1 MLYEKQRKPEFWASI
16 KENKEFSEIVK
27 KIEKN
32 YTELSSAGIKP
43 LTREEYDSYFETGDR
58 ASFEKNYFDRRALLE
73 RAFILS
79 LLYPEKQAYICTV
92 QDVIKALCDEYNWVV
107 PAHSGDHKVDLFSSE
122 TALLITECVCFLED
136 RIDIS
141 LREKAILE
149 VKRRVIDV
157 YEAQEFL
164 WEKYSSNW
172 SAVCSGCVAISM
184 MYAFPEA
191 FERNIERIIKTQEVF
206 LSGFSEEGVCFEGAT
221 YWVYG
226 FGNFVWLSD
235 ALYRYSNGKYN
246 LFDLKGAQK
255 VAAYPRYAV
264 LCGGTS
270 VSFSDAGRSVLFP
283 KALISCIKT
292 YCPKMQLELNKTN
305 LIFSNSSANQQNFVL
320 RNFIFGDLQ
329 FEYSEK
335 KEDYFLPSAEQ
346 MIFNRKHYSFA
357 VKAGN
362 NGELHNH
369 NDVGS
374 FIFAD
379 DGGQALCDLGCG
391 YYNRDYFGDKRY
403 EIFCNSSLGHSVPI
417 VNSQPQKAGK
427 EFGGTILRNGDT
439 VTLDIKGAYGVP
451 GLDSLIRTVKADKFG
466 VTVTDT
472 YDGDISDFTDRL
484 VTLRKPLVDDG
495 VIILDDTVIKFD
507 SSVMSLHIQKVSN
520 RRNRG
525 DYETVYVLDFKPK
538 GKNRKFVFIIEVT
551 VK

>member
-16 KENKEFSEIVK
+16 RENKEFSEIVE
-27 KIEKN
+27 KIENN
-32 YTELSSAGIKP
+32 YMELSSDGIKP

-58 ASFEKNYFDRRALLE
+58 APFEKDYFDRRALLE
-73 RAFILS
+73 RAFILA
-79 LLYPEKQAYICTV
+79 LLYPEKQAYICAV
-92 QDVIKALCDEYNWVV
+92 QDVILALCDEYNWVV

-122 TALLITECVCFLED
+122 TALLITECICFLGD
-136 RIDIS
+136 RIDKS
-141 LREKAILE
+141 LKEKALLE

-157 YEAQEFL
+157 YEAYEFL

-191 FERNIERIIKTQEVF
+191 LERNIDRIVRTQEVF
-206 LSGFSEEGVCFEGAT
+206 LSGFSEEGVCFEGAS

-226 FGNFVWLSD
+226 FGNFVWLAD
-235 ALYRYSNGKYN
+235 ALFNYSGGKYN
-246 LFDLKGAQK
+246 LFDLKKAK
-255 VAAYPRYAV
+255 IAAAYPRYAV

-270 VSFSDAGRSVLFP
+270 VSFSDAVRVAYFS
-283 KALISCIKT
+283 KALINCIKT
-292 YCPKMQLELNKTN
+292 HYPEMQLGLKPEN
-305 LIFSNSSANQQNFVL
+305 LMYSNSSANQQNFVL

-335 KEDYFLPSAEQ
+335 KEDYFLPFAGQ
-346 MIFNRKHYSFA
+346 MIFNREHYSFA

-362 NGELHNH
+362 NAELHNH
-369 NDVGS
+369 NDIGS

-379 DGGQALCDLGCG
+379 AGGQALCDLGCG
-391 YYNRDYFGDKRY
+391 YYNREYFSEKRY

-427 EFGGTILRNGDT
+427 EYGGTISRNGDT
-439 VTLDIKGAYGVP
+439 VALDIKGAYDVP
-451 GLDSLIRTVKADKFG
+451 GLDSLVRTVKADKFG

-472 YDGDISDFTDRL
+472 YEGNISDFTDRL
-484 VTLRKPLVDDG
+484 VTLRKPLVGDG
-495 VIILDDTVIKFD
+495 VIILDDTAIRFD
-507 SSVMSLHIQKVSN
+507 SGLMSLDIQKVSN
-520 RRNRG
+520 RRHKG
-525 DYETVYVLDFKPK
+525 DYETVYVLNFKPK
-538 GKNRKFVFIIEVT
+538 GKNREFVFTIEVT